1 MGEVPGRRRD
11 DVSEKARFA
20 ASVVAQ
26 FLGIVTVSISYVVLY
41 GFSGNRIVGLILIV
55 FVLSLIITLI
65 YAELIYD
72 TIIGFLDIEMR
83 RPTRIPVDA
92 IIILFSGMDL
102 IGLFFIARWTVNPDT
117 YYPMFLTLLTIVII
131 LRAPAGW
138 VWGLT
143 GGVGIAYGTSLFFPH
158 RPIPVKGALESLHAD
173 AAHLVIVVFCL
184 VVILVEHLLMRRD
197 GA

>member
-1 MGEVPGRRRD
+1 MSIPTEAGGKRMMGEVPGRRRD

-26 FLGIVTVSISYVVLY
+26 YLGIVTVSISYVVLY

-92 IIILFSGMDL
+92 IIILFSG
-102 IGLFFIARWTVNPDT
+102 
-117 YYPMFLTLLTIVII
+117 
-131 LRAPAGW
+131 
-138 VWGLT
+138 
-143 GGVGIAYGTSLFFPH
+143 
-158 RPIPVKGALESLHAD
+158 
-173 AAHLVIVVFCL
+173 
-184 VVILVEHLLMRRD
+184 
-197 GA
+197 